1 MIVELTEKMIQDAFA
16 KTGIDQKYY
25 PQYEAEAKRRY
36 NALQEEDP
44 DHEESPDM
52 DNAYIS
58 IDLTNEY
65 IVYYVAE
72 IEKGHCHKWSHS
84 YALNSIWPENEF
96 TIVSNALDSL
106 KNDERKK
113 ELELHAKTINKDPV
127 FVDCYINSFEEG
139 IQEPRKKAEE
149 YCRSYHS
156 CIKDGKSIC
165 YAKNYAEIESW
176 REFVEEY
183 CRLYAEVYDYADKQG
198 VKDDPSLFAS
208 DCAEAYV
215 NGRITDLIHLKEPYK
230 ADWQQEYL
238 SQLQDRIMR
247 EQETEVDPSTFG
259 TLSSR
264 RKTHEEAIW
273 DMMYPEGIDD
283 GFSLPED

>member
-1 MIVELTEKMIQDAFA
+1 MNIELTEKMIQDAFA

-36 NALQEEDP
+36 EALQKENP
-44 DHEESPDM
+44 DYEESPDE
-52 DNAYIS
+52 DNAHSS
-58 IDLTNEY
+58 INLTNEY
-65 IVYYVAE
+65 MVYYVAE
-72 IEKGHCHKWSHS
+72 IEKGHCYEWSHS
-84 YALNSIWPENEF
+84 YALYSIWPENEY

-113 ELELHAKTINKDPV
+113 ELELHAKTIKKDPI

-156 CIKDGKSIC
+156 CIKDGESIC
-165 YAKNYAEIESW
+165 YAKNYAEIASCGEY
-176 REFVEEY
+176 VEEY

-198 VKDDPSLFAS
+198 VKDDPVLFAS

-215 NGRITDLIHLKEPYK
+215 NGRFTDIHHLKETFK

-238 SQLQDRIMR
+238 SKLQDRMMR

-259 TLSSR
+259 TLSTR
-264 RKTHEEAIW
+264 RKTHEEEIW
-273 DMMYPEGIDD
+273 DMMFPDGIDD

>member
-96 TIVSNALDSL
+96 TIISNALDSL

-113 ELELHAKTINKDPV
+113 ELELHAKTIKKDPI

-165 YAKNYAEIESW
+165 YAKNYAAIESCG
-176 REFVEEY
+176 EFVEEY

-198 VKDDPSLFAS
+198 VKDDPNSFAS

-215 NGRITDLIHLKEPYK
+215 NKCITETAHLKEKYK
-230 ADWQQEYL
+230 EVWQQDFIDL
-238 SQLQDRIMR
+238 LNDRIIHKPLG
-247 EQETEVDPSTFG
+247 VN
-259 TLSSR
+259 
-264 RKTHEEAIW
+264 
-273 DMMYPEGIDD
+273 
-283 GFSLPED
+283 